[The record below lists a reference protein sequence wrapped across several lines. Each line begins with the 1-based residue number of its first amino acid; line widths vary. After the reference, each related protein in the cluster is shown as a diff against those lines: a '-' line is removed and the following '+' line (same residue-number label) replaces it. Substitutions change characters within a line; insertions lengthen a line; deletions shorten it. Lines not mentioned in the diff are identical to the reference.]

1 VEAEHDDVFYYTE
14 VRWLSRGKVL
24 ERVFELKDQ
33 IGEFV
38 ARKGKPVPQFNDP
51 EWMTDF
57 GYLTD
62 ISLHLNDFSVRLQ
75 G

>member
-1 VEAEHDDVFYYTE
+1 M
-14 VRWLSRGKVL
+14 
-24 ERVFELKDQ
+24 
-33 IGEFV
+33 

-62 ISLHLNDFSVRLQ
+62 ISLHLSD
-75 G
+75 